1 MDLFQ
6 KFTCSLIGYEAEHI
20 FLWKQG
26 FARGLDS
33 QSCPAKTYDIE
44 NSTVVVIEHNHRM
57 CFCGKLELNLLYLE
71 RHSVKSV
78 YIRMVSLGVSGYTT
92 EEYSNSPVLGILS

>member
-6 KFTCSLIGYEAEHI
+6 KFTCSLIGCEAEHI

-33 QSCPAKTYDIE
+33 QSCLAKTHDIQ
-44 NSTVVVIEHNHRM
+44 NSTVLVIERNHLV
-57 CFCGKLELNLLYLE
+57 C
-71 RHSVKSV
+71 
-78 YIRMVSLGVSGYTT
+78 VSGQ
-92 EEYSNSPVLGILS
+92 N

>member
-1 MDLFQ
+1 MRQNIF
-6 KFTCSLIGYEAEHI
+6 

-44 NSTVVVIEHNHRM
+44 NNTVVVIEHNHRI
-57 CFCGKLELNLLYLE
+57 CFCRKLELNLLYLE

-78 YIRMVSLGVSGYTT
+78 YIRMVSLGVSGYST

>member
-6 KFTCSLIGYEAEHI
+6 KFSCSLIGCETEHI

-33 QSCPAKTYDIE
+33 QSCPDKTCDIQ
-44 NSTVVVIEHNHRM
+44 NSTIVVTEHNHHV
-57 CFCGKLELNLLYLE
+57 CV
-71 RHSVKSV
+71 SV
-78 YIRMVSLGVSGYTT
+78 
-92 EEYSNSPVLGILS
+92 EN